1 MSDTDTPRIPYSPD
15 LGQRSQAP
23 AINSDYSAP
32 PDVSGPTAQPQF
44 KRTVG
49 NTLAGVAKGLLL
61 GGLPGAVEGGVSPTT
76 AQQAYDNER
85 SVAQSR
91 VRFASAQA
99 ASQVAEAAARD
110 FQLQHLPQQL
120 QQEQERHA
128 LDSVN
133 TMRQL
138 GIKPTLITDNTSEGA
153 HAGLE
158 QLTQSHG
165 AVPPMFVVHLGG
177 QTVGYDLAQMVKQNN
192 SQALQLVNQAGVL
205 QQRAPISPDQW
216 QALSPEQQISL
227 ANQSAGFFTPTPDP
241 QHIDSQIQQYKAWR
255 DTYVYNQK
263 NSDTPDPARA
273 DNLRKFDGTIKFL
286 EQSRDVYDRHAI
298 NLTQSKSLAEARG
311 KVKAMNEGIASG
323 VRTPDGGWN
332 PASIPVSLVEATM
345 DPTQLTKRGKDYN
358 QTIEQANRYSLE
370 KYGVPF
376 DMAKAQSDYKYSTN
390 VQTRNTLKMIDGM
403 TEPGGAIEIAQNT
416 AKNLPRF
423 NSNLANKIF
432 NATATEFG
440 SDEATNFHAAMLG
453 LADEYSKVM
462 GGGISSDT
470 GRQQA
475 LDILKAA
482 YSKGQLAGSIDV
494 MRRDITARK
503 QALVGDNRYLLR
515 EYGPNAQHTAQ
526 PQSQGQPMFARNP
539 QTGQRIVSNDGGK
552 SWQATQ

>member
-1 MSDTDTPRIPYSPD
+1 
-15 LGQRSQAP
+15 
-23 AINSDYSAP
+23 
-32 PDVSGPTAQPQF
+32 
-44 KRTVG
+44 
-49 NTLAGVAKGLLL
+49 
-61 GGLPGAVEGGVSPTT
+61 
-76 AQQAYDNER
+76 
-85 SVAQSR
+85 
-91 VRFASAQA
+91 
-99 ASQVAEAAARD
+99 
-110 FQLQHLPQQL
+110 
-120 QQEQERHA
+120 
-128 LDSVN
+128 
-133 TMRQL
+133 
-138 GIKPTLITDNTSEGA
+138 
-153 HAGLE
+153 
-158 QLTQSHG
+158 
-165 AVPPMFVVHLGG
+165 
-177 QTVGYDLAQMVKQNN
+177 VKQNN

-263 NSDTPDPARA
+263 NSDTPDPARV

-423 NSNLANKIF
+423 NSILANKIF

-494 MRRDITARK
+494 MRRDISARK

-515 EYGPNAQHTAQ
+515 EYGPNAQHNAQ

-552 SWQATQ
+552 TWQATQ